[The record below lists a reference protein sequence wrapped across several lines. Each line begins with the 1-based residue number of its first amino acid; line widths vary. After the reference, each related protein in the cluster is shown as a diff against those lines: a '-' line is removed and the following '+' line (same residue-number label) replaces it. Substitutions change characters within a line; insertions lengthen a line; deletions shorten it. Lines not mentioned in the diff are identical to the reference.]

1 MTLDETVDWRYG
13 VVELL
18 WIGSN
23 PGRTMVQSVMVLETE
38 IRRWRCGS
46 VREKEDAVSAS
57 KV

>member
-1 MTLDETVDWRYG
+1 MTLDETVDWHYG

-38 IRRWRCGS
+38 IPEMALR
-46 VREKEDAVSAS
+46 
-57 KV
+57 